1 MRLVQLTIPAG
12 KRSVI
17 LETLDDEDVDYVVT
31 DETTGREYTGVAYF
45 PLPTNAVEPVLDKL
59 REAGVEED
67 AYTVII
73 DAEAVISSRFDK
85 LQERYAEENE
95 SADRI
100 ARQELRAKAVEMA
113 PSGRVF
119 VVMTAISAM
128 VATAGLLLDSPAVV
142 VGSMV
147 IAPLIGP
154 AIETSVGSVIDD
166 AELFL
171 RGVKFQLLGGLVAV
185 VGATIFAVAVRTLL
199 LVPPGMDILEL
210 TQVSSRLSPDFL
222 SLVIALGAGVAGA
235 LTLSTGVS
243 TALVGVMIAAALV
256 PPVGVIGIGIAWE
269 RPTVVVNAAV
279 LVLVNILSI
288 NLAALAT
295 LWYTGYRPES
305 IFKRPETRMEV
316 GRRMAVLVAAIV
328 FLSVFL
334 GGVTLTSIQG
344 ATFEQRVNQEVGT
357 LLESPEYEGLALLDL
372 TIERSSS
379 LPLREQRTNITVT
392 VGRPRTTEYP
402 DLAER
407 IKQRAAAET
416 DQPVSVQVRF
426 VEVDTA

>member
-1 MRLVQLTIPAG
+1 V
-12 KRSVI
+12 
-17 LETLDDEDVDYVVT
+17 
-31 DETTGREYTGVAYF
+31 
-45 PLPTNAVEPVLDKL
+45 
-59 REAGVEED
+59 
-67 AYTVII
+67 
-73 DAEAVISSRFDK
+73 
-85 LQERYAEENE
+85 EENE

-100 ARQELRAKAVEMA
+100 ARQELRTKAVEMA

-154 AIETSVGSVIDD
+154 ALETSVGSVIDD

-210 TQVSSRLSPDFL
+210 SQVSSRLSPDFL
-222 SLVIALGAGVAGA
+222 SLAIALGAGVAGA

-269 RPTVVVNAAV
+269 RPTVVVDAAV

-344 ATFEQRVNQEVGT
+344 ATFEQRVNKEVGT

-372 TIERSSS
+372 MVERSGS
-379 LPLREQRTNITVT
+379 LPLRDRPTNITVT

-426 VEVDTA
+426 IEVDTA